1 MPLFGLLHIIY
12 RHLPPYKTHEKVIKI
27 NWFILFSV
35 VVPPSPAP
43 SLCAALPRVLFL
55 VPNGIL
61 IETLQAL
68 KAVRRAEL
76 QNRRRLPHAAPPSP
90 CSSVTSSGGR
100 VDGCAGRR
108 KGDRYVANLTER
120 FDLVAL
126 LVLPF
131 GFRLFPTVLMNKLRS
146 ATITQEGE

>member
-1 MPLFGLLHIIY
+1 MIY
-12 RHLPPYKTHEKVIKI
+12 
-27 NWFILFSV
+27 SV
-35 VVPPSPAP
+35 LCCCSPSPAP
-43 SLCAALPRVLFL
+43 SLCVALPRVLFL
-55 VPNGIL
+55 VLNGIL

-68 KAVRRAEL
+68 KAVRRAE
-76 QNRRRLPHAAPPSP
+76 QRNRRRLTHAAPPSP
-90 CSSVTSSGGR
+90 FGSVASLGGR
-100 VDGCAGRR
+100 VDRGAGRR

-131 GFRLFPTVLMNKLRS
+131 GFCLFPTVLMNKLRS